1 MSKDVIMLHNENF
14 WFKILVSVIIAIEAL
29 QNLEVLG
36 IMKNELSSLPPGVG
50 RLTELVELNVD
61 SNYLTHLPKE
71 LCNLNRLQELSAAT
85 NNLMSIPQGSKQ
97 FLLFTLYCHYF
108 SSLACF
114 FMYRYNTSSAVSLHQ
129 NFVTIDNLLFISTY
143 WIYRSWKDK
152 DLGQHFCR
160 QQSSVKLASTVLKV
174 KEGQDKY
181 WT

>member
-1 MSKDVIMLHNENF
+1 MSKDVITLHNKNF

-85 NNLMSIPQGSKQ
+85 NNLMSLPQGSKQ

-114 FMYRYNTSSAVSLHQ
+114 FYVPVQYIISCFIASKLCHNRQFIIYV
-129 NFVTIDNLLFISTY
+129 NLL
-143 WIYRSWKDK
+143 
-152 DLGQHFCR
+152 DLQI
-160 QQSSVKLASTVLKV
+160 L
-174 KEGQDKY
+174 EG
-181 WT
+181 